1 MWLHLLLLP
10 EMHTEHRKGGELPG
24 THSMLWQQLLAGG
37 SQEPLLLVF
46 LQHWSSIL
54 KLEKTK
60 KKMMVTICNI
70 SCLLDTAMCQAEG
83 FLSVLFLLIL
93 KQPIM
98 YIELF
103 LPTL

>member
-1 MWLHLLLLP
+1 M
-10 EMHTEHRKGGELPG
+10 
-24 THSMLWQQLLAGG
+24 G
-37 SQEPLLLVF
+37 SQQPLLLVF
-46 LQHWSSIL
+46 LRHWSSIL
-54 KLEKTK
+54 ALEKTK
-60 KKMMVTICNI
+60 KKMKVTIRNI

-103 LPTL
+103 LLTL

>member
-1 MWLHLLLLP
+1 
-10 EMHTEHRKGGELPG
+10 
-24 THSMLWQQLLAGG
+24 MLRQQQLGVG
-37 SQEPLLLVF
+37 SQQPLLLVF

-54 KLEKTK
+54 ALEKTK
-60 KKMMVTICNI
+60 KKMKVTIRNI
-70 SCLLDTAMCQAEG
+70 SCLLDTAMCQADG

-103 LPTL
+103 LLTL

>member
-1 MWLHLLLLP
+1 M
-10 EMHTEHRKGGELPG
+10 G
-24 THSMLWQQLLAGG
+24 SQQL
-37 SQEPLLLVF
+37 LLLVF

-54 KLEKTK
+54 ELEKTK
-60 KKMMVTICNI
+60 KTMVTIRNI

-98 YIELF
+98 YIELL